1 MSSRR
6 HVIYVLC
13 SSCLLEATSYESNPA
28 HSASRTPTDFDSL
41 PRIRNH
47 PVPSQRTTHKISDP
61 INGRNLI
68 WNLQARFWSLDD
80 VVFPPFFTSGRKQA
94 RYRRPLSV
102 ACNRPP
108 FGRPRCR
115 STCSFSLLGYE
126 GLLTPGRSRKGGN
139 LSGGDVL
146 LFPSVSRL
154 FSPILM
160 FFCSL
165 ACFFS
170 AIVVVPSYFSKCL
183 CSVE

>member
-13 SSCLLEATSYESNPA
+13 SSCLLEDTSYESNPA

-41 PRIRNH
+41 PIIRNN
-47 PVPSQRTTHKISDP
+47 PVPSQRTTHKISDS

-68 WNLQARFWSLDD
+68 WNPQARFWSLDD
-80 VVFPPFFTSGRKQA
+80 VIFPPFLTSGRKQA

-126 GLLTPGRSRKGGN
+126 VLREDRGRVGAFLAEMCS
-139 LSGGDVL
+139 S
-146 LFPSVSRL
+146 FPLVSRL

-165 ACFFS
+165 ASFLRCDRR
-170 AIVVVPSYFSKCL
+170 
-183 CSVE
+183 CSFLFL